1 MKLSDLGPRTSR
13 RELLGAAALGAG
25 VFASGRRVLG
35 QSAPGQRII
44 NVHHHLT
51 APAYVK
57 FLQDNKV
64 REFPVKGPAECMED
78 MDKAGVNV
86 ALCSTIGPGIWFGK
100 MADTRR
106 LAREINDYAA
116 KQVSEHPG
124 RLGMFTMLALPDI
137 DGSLK
142 EIEYGLD
149 TLKADGVF
157 MYTNWGGKALYGD
170 KYLGDVALAP
180 ILEEL
185 NRRNS
190 IVYTHPKDAACC
202 EGVIPGVGS
211 GTVEYTMDTARTMV
225 SLLYSGTAAKYPN
238 IRWIFSHG
246 GGALP
251 GMIGRLAGAQA
262 SYLED
267 GGKLRAGAPPARKSA
282 AMPNGALAE
291 LQKFYYDTSS
301 AVNPLGVGGLRK
313 MVPLSQ
319 IMFGGDFPFVVSAEQ
334 VHLLKECRVFS
345 DAELPAIFSGNAS
358 RLFPKYKA

>member
-1 MKLSDLGPRTSR
+1 MHRIESLDRLSR
-13 RELLGAAALGAG
+13 REILGGVAAAGAG
-25 VFASGRRVLG
+25 IVAGGQRALG
-35 QSAPGQRII
+35 QAAQRII

-78 MDKAGVNV
+78 MDKAGVSV
-86 ALCSTIGPGIWFGK
+86 ALCSTIGPGIWFGN
-100 MADTRR
+100 ATDTRR
-106 LAREINDYAA
+106 LTREINDYAA

-137 DGSLK
+137 DASLK
-142 EIEYGLD
+142 EIEYGMD
-149 TLKADGVF
+149 KLKADGVF

-180 ILEEL
+180 IYEEL
-185 NRRNS
+185 NRRKA

-202 EGVIPGVGS
+202 EGIIPGVGS
-211 GTVEYTMDTARTMV
+211 GTVEYTMDTARTIV

-238 IRWIFSHG
+238 VRFIFSHG

-262 SYLED
+262 TYLED
-267 GGKLRAGAPPARKSA
+267 GGKLRAGAPPPRKNP
-282 AMPNGALAE
+282 AMPNGVLAE